1 MIYLSYSPLT
11 APVTAARAMQSIQTL
26 CAKSTPSRRL
36 ERLSM
41 KSDTSASRTPVHWQA
56 FSRSPKTSM
65 APTST
70 MTGRVALIGPTMVM
84 GRCFMPK

>member
-1 MIYLSYSPLT
+1 
-11 APVTAARAMQSIQTL
+11 MQSIQTL